1 MYFGDSIRYLRAKL
15 GIKQRELFHN
25 YCSREE
31 IYRIENNRYNPSV
44 EMLFH
49 ISSVLG
55 VSPEIIYQMSMDGME
70 LFLLFEEIDYAL
82 LNFNYDQIE
91 EKLLLIS
98 RNFEMDKMRMESYLI
113 YNYYCAVNSL
123 INCRNIREGV
133 ELLDMVLEELSE
145 KGIFPNYQIYLRK
158 LIQFICSEEV
168 HIDDRELLISQEV
181 STKILIIK
189 LLQEYMMA
197 EKQNANLNYYLE
209 QLLECQNVRLNKS
222 FLILLS
228 ILGIIHDNGMLDIV
242 KYISKNECCE
252 VIEEIKEID
261 LFYAL
266 KIIISY

>member
-15 GIKQRELFHN
+15 GIKQRELFQN

-55 VSPEIIYQMSMDGME
+55 VSSEIIYQMSIDGTE
-70 LFLLFEEIDYAL
+70 LFLLLEEINYAL

-91 EKLLLIS
+91 GKLLFIS
-98 RNFEMDKMRMESYLI
+98 HTFKMDKMRIESYLT
-113 YNYYCAVNSL
+113 YTYYCAVNSL
-123 INCRNIREGV
+123 INYRNIKEGI
-133 ELLDMVLEELSE
+133 ELLDLVLEELNA

-168 HIDDRELLISQEV
+168 QIDDRELLISQKV
-181 STKILIIK
+181 RAKVLIIK
-189 LLQEYMMA
+189 LLQEYMMV
-197 EKQNANLNYYLE
+197 EKQNTNLNYYLE
-209 QLLECQNVRLNKS
+209 QLFECQNVRLSKS
-222 FLILLS
+222 FMILLS
-228 ILGIIHDNGMLDIV
+228 ILGINLDNGKLEII
-242 KYISKNECCE
+242 KFIEKNECSE
-252 VIEEIKEID
+252 VIEEVKKID